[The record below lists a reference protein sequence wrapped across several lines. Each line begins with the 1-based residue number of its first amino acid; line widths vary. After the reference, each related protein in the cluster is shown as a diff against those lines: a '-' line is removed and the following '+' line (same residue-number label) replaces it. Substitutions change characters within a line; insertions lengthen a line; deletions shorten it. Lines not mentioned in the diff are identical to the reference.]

1 VKLHILPRVVT
12 TWKEFVETHPIRSIA
27 LDGYVKGEP
36 RFNREGTHVNFN
48 HHEDVN
54 RLATRCTASQVSM
67 AIMGGLL
74 RYSPPK
80 IPLRGSITATETYA
94 WLFGS
99 CVIQNASCAR
109 TVNLL
114 SRASFSTPI

>member
-1 VKLHILPRVVT
+1 MIVKLHILPRVVT

-54 RLATRCTASQVSM
+54 RLATRCTTSLVSL

-74 RYSPPK
+74 RNIHPRKY
-80 IPLRGSITATETYA
+80 R
-94 WLFGS
+94 
-99 CVIQNASCAR
+99 CVGQ
-109 TVNLL
+109 
-114 SRASFSTPI
+114 